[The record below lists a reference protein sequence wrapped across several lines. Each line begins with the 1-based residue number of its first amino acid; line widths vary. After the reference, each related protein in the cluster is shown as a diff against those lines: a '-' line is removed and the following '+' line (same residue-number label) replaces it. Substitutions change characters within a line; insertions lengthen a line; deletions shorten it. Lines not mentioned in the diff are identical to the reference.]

1 MCSFVRCKGP
11 TYHSR
16 PVSANAKSTAFYSRA
31 QNEGGAG
38 GKGKRSDW
46 SHLKI
51 HCAQPRASAVPWLG
65 LPQSVWLTEGTG
77 AAMSHRRIVFLA
89 IALIAAF
96 LLPSSAPAAD
106 TFTIILGDS
115 TEVNTRINVSHKG
128 SPGFAP
134 DVYLQPCSSSVT
146 TDCIQSVLYQRK
158 SSSDWITLVPDDKIV
173 FPAAG
178 VPRFGT
184 SASIVVETAT
194 TYPADIPKNF
204 PAGGMTR
211 LYKDSKAVND
221 DGIRY
226 LVQARATGSVNA
238 EGRATWNNLRFDI
251 KAVTVPDYIKL
262 NIFGFP
268 SVRTLLD
275 FENVAQFK
283 VELRTKATRNLF
295 NGWFYGR
302 ILQPEIKYT
311 SIGEDE
317 SVVQITGSP
326 IAIQVAQGE
335 VTFSDY
341 AAIQAS
347 NASVLRSFPNGVSM
361 VFLGATDGFAN
372 GQGAMTSWR
381 LLSPLMRERAAPSAS
396 AFSLSTTKNP
406 ALLTDYYPQGC
417 QASQSLDGVVSTN
430 ATMYNPAP
438 PSYDA
443 KDGSLN
449 FEVGSPHL
457 DSTGK
462 VLQGFYSM
470 VVSAKIANCI
480 WGSDLTNSK
489 ATVSI
494 INDSGTAQVST
505 SVLKFANDFYYFHI
519 SGFTYSTKKISIR
532 LVPAPAAT
540 PTPSATATATTPK
553 AIPAVKKITCVKG
566 KLKKVVS
573 GVKPVCPKGYKIK

>member
-1 MCSFVRCKGP
+1 M
-11 TYHSR
+11 
-16 PVSANAKSTAFYSRA
+16 
-31 QNEGGAG
+31 
-38 GKGKRSDW
+38 KRNRTKT
-46 SHLKI
+46 LM
-51 HCAQPRASAVPWLG
+51 ALFLVAS
-65 LPQSVWLTEGTG
+65 
-77 AAMSHRRIVFLA
+77 
-89 IALIAAF
+89 F
-96 LLPSSAPAAD
+96 LLPQSAPAAD
-106 TFTIILGDS
+106 TFLLVLGDS

-134 DVYLQPCSSSVT
+134 DIYLQPCSPSIT

-158 SSSDWITLVPDDKIV
+158 NSSDWITLVPDDKII

-184 SASIVVETAT
+184 STSIIVETAT
-194 TYPADIPKNF
+194 EYSADIPNNF

-211 LYKDSKAVND
+211 LYKDSKELKD

-251 KAVTVPDYIKL
+251 KAVTVADYTKL
-262 NIFGFP
+262 GLFGFP

-275 FENVAQFK
+275 FQNVAQFK
-283 VELRTKATRNLF
+283 IELRSKATRNLF
-295 NGWFYGR
+295 SGWFYGR

-311 SIGEDE
+311 SVGEDE
-317 SVVQITGSP
+317 SVVQIIGAP
-326 IAIQVAQGE
+326 IAIQVAQGD
-335 VTFSDY
+335 VTFNDY
-341 AAIQAS
+341 TAIQAS
-347 NASVLRSFPNGVSM
+347 NGSVLRSFPNSVSV

-381 LLSPLMRERAAPSAS
+381 LLSPFMRERAAPSAS
-396 AFSLSTTKNP
+396 AFSLSTTKNS

-470 VVSAKIANCI
+470 VVGAKIAKCI

-494 INDSGTAQVST
+494 VNDSGTAQVST
-505 SVLKFANDFYYFHI
+505 SALKFANDFYYFHI

-532 LVPAPAAT
+532 LQPDPAPVV
-540 PTPSATATATTPK
+540 TPK
-553 AIPAVKKITCVKG
+553 PTLQLKAPVKRITCVKG
-566 KLKKVVS
+566 NLKKYVS
-573 GVKPVCPKGYKIK
+573 GVKPVCPKGYKVK

>member
-1 MCSFVRCKGP
+1 MRNRRNLLLAFTLALALSV
-11 TYHSR
+11 
-16 PVSANAKSTAFYSRA
+16 PV
-31 QNEGGAG
+31 
-38 GKGKRSDW
+38 
-46 SHLKI
+46 
-51 HCAQPRASAVPWLG
+51 
-65 LPQSVWLTEGTG
+65 
-77 AAMSHRRIVFLA
+77 
-89 IALIAAF
+89 
-96 LLPSSAPAAD
+96 SAPAAD
-106 TFTIILGDS
+106 TFTLVLGDS

-128 SPGFAP
+128 SSGFAP
-134 DVYLQPCSSSVT
+134 DIYLQPCSSSIT

-158 SSSDWITLVPDDKIV
+158 NSSDWITLIPDDKII

-178 VPRFGT
+178 VPRFGA
-184 SASIVVETAT
+184 SASIIVETAT
-194 TYPADIPKNF
+194 EYAADIPNNF

-211 LYKDSKAVND
+211 LYKDSRAVND

-226 LVQARATGSVNA
+226 LVQARATGSVSA

-251 KAVTVPDYIKL
+251 KAVTVTDYTKL
-262 NIFGFP
+262 GLFGFP
-268 SVRTLLD
+268 SVRTLLE
-275 FENVAQFK
+275 FQNVAQFK
-283 VELRTKATRNLF
+283 IELRSKATRNLF

-311 SIGEDE
+311 SVGEDE
-317 SVVQITGSP
+317 SVVQITGAP
-326 IAIQVAQGE
+326 MAIQVARGDI
-335 VTFSDY
+335 TFNDY
-341 AAIQAS
+341 AAIQKS
-347 NASVLRSFPNGVSM
+347 NESVLRSFPNGVSM

-381 LLSPLMRERAAPSAS
+381 LLSPFMGERAAPSAS

-406 ALLTDYYPQGC
+406 GLLTDYYPQGC
-417 QASQSLDGVVSTN
+417 QASHSLDGVVSTN

-470 VVSAKIANCI
+470 VVSAKIAKCI
-480 WGSDLTNSK
+480 WGSDLTNAK

-494 INDSGTAQVST
+494 VNDSGTAQVS
-505 SVLKFANDFYYFHI
+505 SSALKFANDFYFFHI

-532 LVPAPAAT
+532 LQPASALVVT
-540 PTPSATATATTPK
+540 PTPTPQVK
-553 AIPAVKKITCVKG
+553 APVKRISCVKG
-566 KLKKVVS
+566 NLKKYVS